1 MHGNTSCGPFAFIT
15 RIPCKHL
22 QDHSTSL
29 QYRIQAKPN
38 HIPSRIRAVIFSES
52 KKLNTNQTTNQF
64 GNTPHI
70 GVRNKGNNRNHIP
83 NKEHK
88 GLHATCCCVPDLC
101 ARTDDTVNVLA
112 VDVCPDKKQKGQRV
126 TCCCAPGFVCP
137 GSEHKGYGVACCC
150 VSGQRA
156 QGRLACYLSLL
167 L

>member
-22 QDHSTSL
+22 QDHSTRL

-38 HIPSRIRAVIFSES
+38 HNPSRIRAVILSES

-88 GLHATCCCVPDLC
+88 GLHATCCRTCVSGQMTRLMFYLFICVLTKHRRDNGLLVVVHPDLC
-101 ARTDDTVNVLA
+101 ARAVNTRVTVLPVA
-112 VDVCPDKKQKGQRV
+112 ACPDR
-126 TCCCAPGFVCP
+126 
-137 GSEHKGYGVACCC
+137 EHKGG
-150 VSGQRA
+150 
-156 QGRLACYLSLL
+156 
-167 L
+167 